1 MSQAVGPASVQ
12 PEAAETPDP
21 VLWLLAQVKPGGYD
35 LAARNL
41 ERQRFVP
48 FMPKRMQ
55 RVTAGRKKV
64 DRPRPLFPG
73 YIFVGAFEA
82 APWRAISG
90 TYGISRLV
98 TRGGGVPQPVP
109 QGLIDELRARVG
121 PDGMLL
127 PPREF
132 APGDSVRVLNGPFTD
147 LVARVERMKE
157 AERVALLVEMMGQ
170 AVRVELS
177 AEMLDLIGPGR

>member
-1 MSQAVGPASVQ
+1 MSQPVDTASMQ
-12 PEAAETPDP
+12 TEAEDLPEPL
-21 VLWLLAQVKPGGYD
+21 LWLLAQVKPGGHD

-48 FMPKRMQ
+48 FMPRRMQ

-73 YIFVGAFEA
+73 YVFVGAFEA
-82 APWRAISG
+82 APWRAIHG

-109 QGLIDELRARVG
+109 KALIDELRGRCG
-121 PDGMLL
+121 PDGLLL
-127 PPREF
+127 PPRQL
-132 APGDSVRVLNGPFTD
+132 APGDAVRVVSGPFAE
-147 LVARVERMKE
+147 LVARVERMTE
-157 AERVALLVEMMGQ
+157 AERVAVLVEMMGQ